1 MDVKTKYYEI
11 ATGVIINTDYIVTI
25 NANTNTVTMSTGEC
39 IKLESSK
46 LKELVT
52 MFV

>member
-11 ATGVIINTDYIVTI
+11 ATGIIINTDYIVKI
-25 NANTNTVTMSTGEC
+25 DANANTVTMSTGEC
-39 IKLESSK
+39 IKLESNK

>member
-25 NANTNTVTMSTGEC
+25 NANTNTVTMFTGEHFE
-39 IKLESSK
+39 LEPNK